1 MYLRKEVNSMKKEYD
16 VPDIT
21 KMTEKE
27 IEESLSKMPKIEKFD
42 IDVLKKMD
50 VGIYDKEGRLIG
62 EIDMDDE
69 YDYDE

>member
-27 IEESLSKMPKIEKFD
+27 IEEALSKMPKIEKFD

>member
-27 IEESLSKMPKIEKFD
+27 IEEALSKMPKIEKFD
-42 IDVLKKMD
+42 MDILKKMD
-50 VGIYDKEGRLIG
+50 VGIYDEEGRLIG